1 MASID
6 LSAAF
11 DVVNVRLLLKRLKII
26 GLPSDVITL
35 VRIWLEQRMFYV
47 EVGTSV
53 SPLFSSDTGTVQG
66 SILGPILYAIFV
78 SPVFDLEKCL
88 IRPTTIM

>member
-11 DVVNVRLLLKRLKII
+11 DLVNTNLLIKQLQII
-26 GLPSDVITL
+26 GLPTDV
-35 VRIWLEQRMFYV
+35 VRLIKLWLTDRSFYISING
-47 EVGTSV
+47 ENSLLIDLGGGTI
-53 SPLFSSDTGTVQG
+53 QG

-78 SPVFDLEKCL
+78 SPL
-88 IRPTTIM
+88 